1 VTLADLHAA
10 ARTLACE
17 TLTDLDRQGVDRLGA
32 DWWCGRLSFA
42 LEALCNSL
50 DELDASEELA
60 GGDDTPEPAK
70 HIPDDFGRP
79 CGALSETGA
88 KCHNYEGHD
97 GCHAAAS
104 GRLVTYWDAS

>member
-10 ARTLACE
+10 ARTLARE
-17 TLTDLDRQGVDRLGA
+17 TLTDLDRQGVDKLGA

-60 GGDDTPEPAK
+60 GDTVWLCACCLHK
-70 HIPDDFGRP
+70 N
-79 CGALSETGA
+79 
-88 KCHNYEGHD
+88 K
-97 GCHAAAS
+97 
-104 GRLVTYWDAS
+104 VTS